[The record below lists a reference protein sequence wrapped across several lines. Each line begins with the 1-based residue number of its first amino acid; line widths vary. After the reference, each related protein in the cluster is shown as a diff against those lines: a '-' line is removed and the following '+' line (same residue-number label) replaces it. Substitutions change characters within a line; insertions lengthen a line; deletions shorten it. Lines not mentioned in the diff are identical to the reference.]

1 MGENEPIVSHGRG
14 GQGNIGADST
24 QYVDAGIV
32 REGPYGDQGDG
43 AYSAGVSTALSH
55 ANQASCRTDEQI
67 LREMQ

>member
-14 GQGNIGADST
+14 GQGNIGADPT

-43 AYSAGVSTALSH
+43 AYSAGVSPHPVPRQPSRL
-55 ANQASCRTDEQI
+55 QDK
-67 LREMQ
+67 